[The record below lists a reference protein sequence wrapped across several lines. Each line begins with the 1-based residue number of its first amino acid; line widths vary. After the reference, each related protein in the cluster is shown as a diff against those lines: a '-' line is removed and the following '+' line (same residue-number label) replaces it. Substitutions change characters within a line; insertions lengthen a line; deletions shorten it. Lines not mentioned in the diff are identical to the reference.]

1 MKKNRELKDE
11 DSFYTKEW
19 KEIIKREEN
28 DEDKASFDIMNTPQ
42 ENTLVLLQRLRDTYD
57 LLYESFSFISAPT
70 IGKAANN
77 IPVKF
82 DQFRRQVKKENTIV
96 VMIVLAKFT
105 FKDIPK
111 DLSQEWGVN
120 TSVFAQL
127 YQGLLLKAAKRTGI
141 DCEEVEVRISKE
153 DKVDDEVLCM

>member
-1 MKKNRELKDE
+1 
-11 DSFYTKEW
+11 
-19 KEIIKREEN
+19 
-28 DEDKASFDIMNTPQ
+28 MNTPQ

-57 LLYESFSFISAPT
+57 LLYESFSHISVPT
-70 IGKAANN
+70 IRKTNN
-77 IPVKF
+77 IPAKF
-82 DQFRRQVKKENTIV
+82 DQFRRQVKKENTIA

-127 YQGLLLKAAKRTGI
+127 YQGLLLKVAKRN
-141 DCEEVEVRISKE
+141 
-153 DKVDDEVLCM
+153 